1 MKKVL
6 ALLVTLMLLLPA
18 MAMGDENRISA
29 NGTVESVYVY
39 QLTAPYSGVIK
50 PFDWESGDRVSK
62 GENLFEMDT
71 IKVYAPADGTVEGLF
86 AQKGDLAENVLAQY
100 GSLAVLERTLPQI
113 INASTNGA
121 YNDPENRLIHVGEK
135 VYFEQANDKDNQG
148 EGRVISVTGDNY
160 VVEITEGD
168 FELKDQVKLFRD
180 EKHGTKSAI
189 GRGDVARAADMVVS
203 GSGRVLNVA
212 VHQGEKVRKGQLL
225 FELAAQDALTEAD
238 SCLASPADGAIEVCV
253 ASGQQVYMGQV
264 IGKVHGLSAFQVT
277 AQVDEVDLG
286 MVQVGDTLS
295 VTLDRYPDMELT
307 GVVTQI
313 AALGQTRQNAAYFDV
328 TLSLSTTM
336 ELLPGMSATV
346 WLNGQD

>member
-39 QLTAPYSGVIK
+39 QLTAPYSGVLK
-50 PFDWESGDRVSK
+50 PFDWTSGDRVSK
-62 GENLFEMDT
+62 GETLFEMDT
-71 IKVYAPADGTVEGLF
+71 IKVYAPVEGTVEGLF

-113 INASTNGA
+113 ISASTNGA
-121 YNDPENRLIHVGEK
+121 YNDPENRLIHVGET

-148 EGRVISVTGDNY
+148 EGRVISIAGDNY
-160 VVEITEGD
+160 VVEMTAGD

-189 GRGDVARAADMVVS
+189 GRGDVARAADMAVS

-225 FELAAQDALTEAD
+225 FELAAQDALTDAD
-238 SCLASPADGAIEVCV
+238 SRLDSPADGAIEVCAV
-253 ASGQQVYMGQV
+253 SGQQVYKGQV

-313 AALGQTRQNAAYFDV
+313 AALGQTRQNAAYFGV

>member
-6 ALLVTLMLLLPA
+6 AVFVSLMLLLPA
-18 MAMGDENRISA
+18 MAIGDENRISA
-29 NGTVESVYVY
+29 NGTVESVHVY
-39 QLTAPYSGVIK
+39 QLTAPYSGVLK
-50 PFDWESGDRVSK
+50 PFDWDSGDHVSR
-62 GENLFEMDT
+62 GETLFEMDT
-71 IKVYAPADGTVEGLF
+71 LKVYAPADGTVEGLF
-86 AQKGDLAENVLAQY
+86 AQQGDLAENVLAQY

-113 INASTNGA
+113 ITASITGA

-135 VYFEQANDKDNQG
+135 VYFEQGNDKDNQG
-148 EGRVISVTGDNY
+148 EGRVISVSGDNY
-160 VVEITEGD
+160 VVEMTEGD
-168 FELKDQVKLFRD
+168 FELDDQVKLFRD

-189 GRGDVARAADMVVS
+189 GRGDVARAAELAVS

-212 VHQGEKVRKGQLL
+212 VRQGEKVKKGQLL
-225 FELAAQDALTEAD
+225 FELAAQDAPTDAD
-238 SCLASPADGAIEVCV
+238 SRLSSPADGAIEVCA

-264 IGKVHGLSAFQVT
+264 IGKVHDLSAFQVT

-313 AALGQTRQNAAYFDV
+313 AALGQTRQNAAYFGV

-346 WLNGQD
+346 WLNGQE

>member
-6 ALLVTLMLLLPA
+6 ALLLSLMLILPA
-18 MAMGDENRISA
+18 AALGDENRISA
-29 NGTVESVYVY
+29 NGVVESVHVY
-39 QLTAPYSGVIK
+39 QLTAPYSGVLR
-50 PFDWESGDRVSK
+50 PFDWNSGDRVSR
-62 GENLFEMDT
+62 GETLFEMDT
-71 IKVYAPADGTVEGLF
+71 LKVYAPAEGTVQGLF

-100 GSLAVLERTLPQI
+100 GSLAVLERSLPQI

-121 YNDPENRLIHVGEK
+121 YNDPENRLIHVGER
-135 VYFEQANDKDNQG
+135 VFFEQTNDKDNQG
-148 EGRVISVTGDNY
+148 EGRVIAVNGDNY
-160 VVEITEGD
+160 VVEMAEGD

-180 EKHGTKSAI
+180 EKHGTKAAI
-189 GRGDVARAADMVVS
+189 GKGDVARAADMPVS

-212 VHQGEKVRKGQLL
+212 VHQGQKVQKGQLM
-225 FELAAQDALTEAD
+225 FELAAQDALTDAQ
-238 SCLASPADGAIEVCV
+238 SLLASPADGAIELC
-253 ASGQQVYMGQV
+253 ATSGQQVYMGQV
-264 IGKVHGLSAFQVT
+264 IGKVHDLSAFQVT

-286 MVQVGDTLS
+286 TVKVGDTLS

-313 AALGQTRQNAAYFDV
+313 AALGQTRQNAAYFGV

>member
-6 ALLVTLMLLLPA
+6 AVLLTLMLLLPA

-29 NGTVESVYVY
+29 NGTVECVHVY
-39 QLTAPYSGVIK
+39 QLTAPYSGVLK
-50 PFDWESGDRVSK
+50 PFDWNSGDRVSR
-62 GENLFEMDT
+62 GETLFEMDT
-71 IKVYAPADGTVEGLF
+71 LKVYAPAEGTVEGLF

-100 GSLAVLERTLPQI
+100 GCLAVLERTLPQI
-113 INASTNGA
+113 INASTTGA

-135 VYFEQANDKDNQG
+135 VYFEQSNDKDNQG
-148 EGRVISVTGDNY
+148 EGRVISVSDDQY
-160 VVEITEGD
+160 VVEMTEGD

-189 GRGDVARAADMVVS
+189 GQGNVARAADVTVS

-212 VHQGEKVRKGQLL
+212 VHQGEKVQKGQLL
-225 FELAAQDALTEAD
+225 FELAAQDALADAD
-238 SCLASPADGAIEVCV
+238 SLLSSPADGAIEVCA

-264 IGKVHGLSAFQVT
+264 IGKVHDLSAFQVT

-295 VTLDRYPDMELT
+295 VTLDRYPDVELT

-313 AALGQTRQNAAYFDV
+313 AALGQTRQNAAYFGV

-346 WLNGQD
+346 WLNGQE